1 MKTHH
6 LLIIRPSPNKDSFFF
21 NNAKG
26 GFILKLSGLYL
37 VLADYIMDIKLP
49 RNIPKY
55 RDNFKNKSYAKW
67 SVQELLMYITRNKN
81 QSPTESTIEFIKK
94 MDDFSKIRKKD
105 KNMFLIARD
114 IAKDILDIFN
124 AMENERRLL

>member
-21 NNAKG
+21 NNEKG
-26 GFILKLSGLYL
+26 VFTLKLSGLYL

-81 QSPTESTIEFIKK
+81 QSPTESTIEFIKM

-105 KNMFLIARD
+105 KNMFLIAKD
-114 IAKDILDIFN
+114 TAKDILDIFN
-124 AMENERRLL
+124 AMENEGRLL